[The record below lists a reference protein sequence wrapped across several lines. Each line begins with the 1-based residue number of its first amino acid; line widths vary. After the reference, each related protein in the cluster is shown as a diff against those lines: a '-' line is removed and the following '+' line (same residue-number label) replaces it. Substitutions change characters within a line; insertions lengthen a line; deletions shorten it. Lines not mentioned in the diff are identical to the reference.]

1 MPVAAHDM
9 DGHALLRYSVNGSD
23 KQALRE
29 RIAKKGLENV
39 VKLLGYRTDLESLV
53 PAVDLVASCSK
64 REGLPLN
71 IVEGMLCE
79 KPVVASV
86 NRGNGELVEDGVTG
100 YLLPPEDTSS
110 FADRF
115 LRLYQDRELA
125 MRMGEAGY
133 RKAQAYTVGSVRNEI
148 TSVLLGE

>member
-1 MPVAAHDM
+1 MNHQMYKGFRPAH
-9 DGHALLRYSVNGSD
+9 RQY
-23 KQALRE
+23 QALG
-29 RIAKKGLENV
+29 K
-39 VKLLGYRTDLESLV
+39 
-53 PAVDLVASCSK
+53 
-64 REGLPLN
+64 
-71 IVEGMLCE
+71 
-79 KPVVASV
+79 
-86 NRGNGELVEDGVTG
+86 NGELVEDGVTG

-148 TSVLLGE
+148 TSVLQGE